1 MLVLVNHTGLDYTGT
16 AGTIGVNVFF
26 VLSGFLIT
34 RLLIEEHDEFGSVS
48 FGYFYARR
56 SLRIFPAMYAFL
68 AVTTVVA
75 IIYAQ
80 PLKQLA
86 YAGLYVANLFRAGG
100 GEMPLL
106 PHTWSLA
113 MEEQFYLIWP
123 VLLITLLSIRNARRR
138 TITWVLALGIAASF
152 ATRVV
157 LSLNG
162 SSLKRLHNGPDL
174 AAGVLLIGCL
184 LAVWADRLP
193 RSALQRPAYF
203 WLGMAA
209 IVGTSMG
216 EKSVSLYLVWLPLA
230 IVGSTLVIAHLASG
244 IAVPGVGRVMTSRPL
259 LYLGKIS
266 YGLYLWHY
274 TVYWVV
280 KQHVRVYPYK
290 PLLQISLSLLV
301 AAVSYHA
308 FEARFLRLKDRMRQ
322 SGQRRQE
329 PAQRTAHPL
338 PAPTTVG

>member
-1 MLVLVNHTGLDYTGT
+1 
-16 AGTIGVNVFF
+16 
-26 VLSGFLIT
+26 
-34 RLLIEEHDEFGSVS
+34 
-48 FGYFYARR
+48 
-56 SLRIFPAMYAFL
+56 
-68 AVTTVVA
+68 
-75 IIYAQ
+75 
-80 PLKQLA
+80 
-86 YAGLYVANLFRAGG
+86 VANLFRAGG
-100 GEMPLL
+100 GDMPLL

-123 VLLITLLSIRNARRR
+123 VLLIGLLSIRNAPRR
-138 TITWVLALGIAASF
+138 TISWVIALGIAVSF

-184 LAVWADRLP
+184 LAVWAHGLA
-193 RSALQRPAYF
+193 RSPMRHPAAF

-209 IVGTSMG
+209 IIGTSMG

-230 IVGSTLVIAHLASG
+230 IVGAALVIAHLASG
-244 IAVPGVGRVMTSRPL
+244 GAANTVNRLMTFPPL

-280 KQHVRVYPYK
+280 KQHVKVYPYK
-290 PLLQISLSLLV
+290 PLLQISLSLIV
-301 AAVSYHA
+301 AAIS
-308 FEARFLRLKDRMRQ
+308 
-322 SGQRRQE
+322 
-329 PAQRTAHPL
+329 
-338 PAPTTVG
+338 